1 MRYVLEGGDAV
12 EFGFDVAD
20 ELMRSVLEGGFA
32 VQFVLEGGESNVFRR
47 GAATALA
54 RGGW

>member
-1 MRYVLEGGDAV
+1 MRYVVESGDAV

-32 VQFVLEGGESNVFRR
+32 VQFALEGAS
-47 GAATALA
+47 TALA
-54 RGGW
+54 RGGR

>member
-12 EFGFDVAD
+12 ELGFDVAD

-32 VQFVLEGGESNVFRR
+32 VQFVLEGAS
-47 GAATALA
+47 TALA

>member
-1 MRYVLEGGDAV
+1 MRYVVESSDAV

-32 VQFVLEGGESNVFRR
+32 VQFVLEGAS
-47 GAATALA
+47 TALA

>member
-12 EFGFDVAD
+12 ELGFHVAD

-32 VQFVLEGGESNVFRR
+32 VQFVLEGGESNVF
-47 GAATALA
+47 
-54 RGGW
+54 

>member
-12 EFGFDVAD
+12 ELGFDVAD
-20 ELMRSVLEGGFA
+20 ELMRSVFEGSFA
-32 VQFVLEGGESNVFRR
+32 VQFVLEGGAS
-47 GAATALA
+47 TALA

>member
-1 MRYVLEGGDAV
+1 MESGDAV

-32 VQFVLEGGESNVFRR
+32 VQFVLEGAS
-47 GAATALA
+47 TALP

>member
-20 ELMRSVLEGGFA
+20 ELMRSVLEGSFA
-32 VQFVLEGGESNVFRR
+32 VQFVLEGGAS
-47 GAATALA
+47 TALA
-54 RGGW
+54 SRGGW